1 MKHLGPQTALKINS
15 GFFFFWI
22 SIIKI
27 IAFTFY
33 FALSWRP
40 RQDEMIPQGIVG
52 NSVFLLYSINV
63 VIDFILM
70 HNLWSGTVKNIKKSI
85 QSQAR

>member
-1 MKHLGPQTALKINS
+1 
-15 GFFFFWI
+15 
-22 SIIKI
+22 
-27 IAFTFY
+27 
-33 FALSWRP
+33 
-40 RQDEMIPQGIVG
+40 MILQGIVG
-52 NSVFLLYSINV
+52 NSVFLLFSINV